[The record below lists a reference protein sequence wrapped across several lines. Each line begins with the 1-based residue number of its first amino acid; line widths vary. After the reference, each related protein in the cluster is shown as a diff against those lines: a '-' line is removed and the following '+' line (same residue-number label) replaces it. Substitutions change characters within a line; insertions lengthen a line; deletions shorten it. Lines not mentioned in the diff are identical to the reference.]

1 MYKLEGFD
9 RNAGFITILCS
20 KGADMKTKSKKQR
33 LRDAY
38 DDVNMRTDRVIF
50 VLEVM
55 KATGQGGEFEN
66 LLNMY
71 DKAVRSAFSL
81 NKENVSYYKHHT

>member
-1 MYKLEGFD
+1 
-9 RNAGFITILCS
+9 
-20 KGADMKTKSKKQR
+20 MKTKSKKQR